1 MSDRVDVRIISLY
14 TRDASMMPI
23 QLEEAPPYSMF
34 EYYEA
39 LKIEQVKSDSPLL
52 AAYLKSREAMHQNQG
67 HAVKQ
72 TQFAFTDITTGGASK
87 RGTDRPGFTKEE
99 IDRFWADRSDPIL
112 FMTLINVENTES
124 YKEVVRR
131 IRRTYPKSKYLI
143 YFTLDYCDIVIF
155 LRGNSFQKCA
165 KLIFDLDYGK
175 TGKHPNSRKGLLVD
189 SITLYAVDKE
199 FDFGLSLSQTKLE
212 RFGAYM
218 RFGVSDAKQ
227 METFCEELKKQTTAS
242 IKISK
247 NWILGRYDIGVFHPR
262 ADLKWL
268 IMAERLAEKLD
279 SDKGAKPWY
288 TIHCLSILIK
298 PSKTPLDGYFPFD
311 NKVFDEIN
319 IVQHSVQFEQAYR
332 AACCR
337 IGVPVDE
344 VWLRWLKEAFA
355 QAVSFLRNNM
365 TTDLGICLVPQFLD
379 FFAYEQK
386 LWSEEEFTYQ
396 EFTAEEEGFFT
407 FFTNIS
413 ILIDSMNHSS
423 RKFIMTPSFHT
434 VAFEMPPK
442 IMAYYIA
449 VTHRLIDIYNDE
461 KAYYG
466 FAISPKFARELDVS
480 TIVEKESNG
489 GDQFLTIGIGEMSL
503 YRIQHTT
510 AALAH
515 EISHYVG
522 KENRNRDLRK
532 RCVLMAEL
540 HNIIINLACD
550 LHNTLV
556 CHSSR
561 ISGELGAVLPWEI
574 PNENEVNAPWADVDA
589 AAAALLE
596 ALGSFDP
603 DYVSKEK
610 QVYKRDL
617 ISLLKFLPHRINNNP
632 ALTQMLFD
640 SIWRLV
646 VEDSRGITKLGRA
659 MSSLSLWYNGIQLD
673 KQPNYEDNVRLLN
686 TLVRP
691 RVLKAFQTILD
702 EYAYIYK
709 YGDPDDGDYPRRND
723 ICDLFSEAYADLQA
737 VLLFRLDWKK
747 YCDLFY
753 RREDTRV
760 QDQLPPR
767 ILAVAAILFPDKQT
781 ESSGEDPVS
790 EKFTKIKRLAERVA
804 EITDMDEKN
813 KELYDAEELDPPVI
827 YYLEQY
833 LGQCAKD
840 VTAYFKNPEIAKK
853 VSALTDI
860 YEAISDKHG
869 VYELATSLMDYI
881 AGYRKEVEG
890 KLLGYSGEN

>member
-1 MSDRVDVRIISLY
+1 MSDRVDARIISLY

-23 QLEEAPPYSMF
+23 QLEESPPYSMF

-52 AAYLKSREAMHQNQG
+52 AAYLQSRGAMHQNQS

-72 TQFAFTDITTGGASK
+72 TQLAFTDITDSASK
-87 RGTDRPGFTKEE
+87 RGTDRLGFTREE
-99 IDRFWADRSDPIL
+99 IDRFWADRSEPML

-124 YKEVVRR
+124 YKEVVKR
-131 IRRTYPKSKYLI
+131 IRGTYPKNKYLI
-143 YFTLDYCDIVIF
+143 YYTLDYCDIIIF
-155 LRGNSFQKCA
+155 LRGNSFRKCA

-175 TGKHPNSRKGLLVD
+175 TGKHSDSRKGLLVD

-199 FDFGLSLSQTKLE
+199 FDFGSSFSNTKE

-227 METFCEELKKQTTAS
+227 METFCQELEKRTAPR

-268 IMAERLAEKLD
+268 IMAERLAAQLT
-279 SDKGAKPWY
+279 SDKDARPWY

-298 PSKTPLDGYFPFD
+298 PSNTPLDGYFPFD
-311 NKVFDEIN
+311 NQSFDEANTIR
-319 IVQHSVQFEQAYR
+319 HSVRFEQAYR
-332 AACCR
+332 TACDR

-355 QAVSFLRNNM
+355 QAASFLRNNM

-379 FFAYEQK
+379 FFAYEEK
-386 LWSEEEFTYQ
+386 LWSEEAFTYQ
-396 EFTAEEEGFFT
+396 KFTAEEEGFFT

-449 VTHRLIDIYNDE
+449 VIHRLIDIYNDE

-480 TIVEKESNG
+480 TIVEKKSNG
-489 GDQFLTIGIGEMSL
+489 GDQFLTIGIGEASL

-522 KENRNRDLRK
+522 TENRNRDLRK

-540 HNIIINLACD
+540 HNIIISLACN

-556 CHSSR
+556 CHSRR
-561 ISGELGAVLPWEI
+561 ISGELGAMLPWEI
-574 PNENEVNAPWADVDA
+574 PNKNEVNAPWADVDA

-596 ALGSFDP
+596 ALGNFDP
-603 DYVSKEK
+603 DYVSKENR
-610 QVYKRDL
+610 VFKRDL
-617 ISLLKFLPHRINNNP
+617 ISLLKYLPQRINNNP

-640 SIWRLV
+640 SIWKLV

-673 KQPNYEDNVRLLN
+673 KQPNYEDNIRLLN
-686 TLVRP
+686 TFVRP
-691 RVLKAFQTILD
+691 RVLKAFRTILD
-702 EYAYIYK
+702 EYAYVYK
-709 YGDPDDGDYPRRND
+709 YGEPDDGDYPRRND

-747 YCDLFY
+747 YCDLFC
-753 RREDTRV
+753 RQEDTPI

-767 ILAVAAILFPDKQT
+767 ILAVAAVLFPDKQT
-781 ESSGEDPVS
+781 ESSGGGPVS
-790 EKFTKIKRLAERVA
+790 EKLAKIKRLAERAA

-813 KELYDAEELDPPVI
+813 RELYDAEELDPPVI

-840 VTAYFKNPEIAKK
+840 VTAYFKNPKIAKK
-853 VSALTDI
+853 VSALTGI

-890 KLLGYSGEN
+890 KLLGYSEEN